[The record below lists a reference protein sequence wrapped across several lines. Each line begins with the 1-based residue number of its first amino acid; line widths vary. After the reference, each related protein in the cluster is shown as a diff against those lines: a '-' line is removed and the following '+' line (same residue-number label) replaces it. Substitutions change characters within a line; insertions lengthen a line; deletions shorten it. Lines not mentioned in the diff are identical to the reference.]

1 MKLFP
6 VSHRDQLATKLAARR
21 QYESLITGMCAID
34 TSSYHNQLDS
44 RRLDEHKE
52 EAIEATLTTELEMAE
67 LREYKREQNER
78 IASEMDRQN
87 RLGYRDEKMRQQ
99 IRNNTQELRD
109 LESKLRAAYVGKGIR
124 AQLAER
130 EVMRVQHTLNVQR
143 EQEIRLEQQ
152 LADAEYQRACKH
164 KCMVNKM
171 QFRQSL
177 QDQMTAKQQ
186 RQQLLYQEFLS
197 EKKELDQIVQRV
209 YMEQMA

>member
-6 VSHRDQLATKLAARR
+6 GTQRDQLATKLAARR

-34 TSSYHNQLDS
+34 TSAYHNQLDN

-78 IASEMDRQN
+78 IAAEMDRQN
-87 RLGYRDEKMRQQ
+87 RLGQRDEKMRQQ
-99 IRNNTQELRD
+99 IRTNTQELRD

-130 EVMRVQHTLNVQR
+130 EVIRVQQTLEAQR
-143 EQEIRLEQQ
+143 EQERRLEQQ
-152 LADAEYQRACKH
+152 RADDEYQRASKN
-164 KCMVNKM
+164 KRSMNKM

-177 QDQMTAKQQ
+177 QDQIVAKQQ
-186 RQQLLYQEFLS
+186 RQQLLYQEFLA
-197 EKKELDQIVQRV
+197 EKKQLDEVVQRV
-209 YMEQMA
+209 YLEQMA

>member
-6 VSHRDQLATKLAARR
+6 GTQREQLTTKLAAQR
-21 QYESLITGMCAID
+21 QYESLISGMCAID
-34 TSSYHNQLDS
+34 ASSYHNQLDS
-44 RRLDEHKE
+44 RRLNEHKE

-78 IASEMDRQN
+78 IAAELDRQN

-109 LESKLRAAYVGKGIR
+109 LESKLKAAYVGKGIR

-130 EVMRVQHTLNVQR
+130 EVMRVQHTLEVQR
-143 EQEIRLEQQ
+143 EQERRLEQQ
-152 LADAEYQRACKH
+152 LADEEYQRAYKN
-164 KCMVNKM
+164 KRLMNKM

-177 QDQMTAKQQ
+177 QDQMVAKQQ
-186 RQQLLYQEFLS
+186 RQQLLYQEFLA
-197 EKKELDQIVQRV
+197 EKKELDELVQRV
-209 YMEQMA
+209 YMEQIA